1 MITCWIDRFN
11 EQRVSSA
18 LASIVGHPLQ
28 LIGDRTLSLYRR
40 RCVIVITTTS
50 RYGEITIARLQTK
63 KINFKKYFY
72 AKLNDRKM
80 VKKSRNESI
89 LQ

>member
-50 RYGEITIARLQTK
+50 RYGEITIAPLQTK